1 MRSSIRPVVLLVLL
15 AFLLVPGLLFAKTA
29 PVRHSARTSV
39 SSPASDIF
47 SAFTSVWNLLT
58 SYVKSG
64 GQMDPNGAPVPPPP
78 PMTSADAGDNGGQM
92 DPNGTPK

>member
-1 MRSSIRPVVLLVLL
+1 MRSSIRPVAILVLL
-15 AFLLVPGLLFAKTA
+15 TFLLVPGLLFAKTA

-39 SSPASDIF
+39 SSPSDIV
-47 SAFTSVWNLLT
+47 SAFASVWNLLT
-58 SYVKSG
+58 SYLKSG

-78 PMTSADAGDNGGQM
+78 PMTADAGDNGGQM